1 MSAISDLIRDY
12 QHIIADLTL
21 VMGEKGVFNVE
32 VDGHLL
38 FSKYSVDRHAEPG
51 EVLRL
56 FKEFVGA
63 DVPVYDR

>member
-1 MSAISDLIRDY
+1 MSAISDLIHDY

-21 VMGEKGVFNVE
+21 VMGDKGVFNVE
-32 VDGHLL
+32 VDGQLL
-38 FSKYSVDRHAEPG
+38 FSKHSVDRHAEPG

-63 DVPVYDR
+63 DIPIYDR